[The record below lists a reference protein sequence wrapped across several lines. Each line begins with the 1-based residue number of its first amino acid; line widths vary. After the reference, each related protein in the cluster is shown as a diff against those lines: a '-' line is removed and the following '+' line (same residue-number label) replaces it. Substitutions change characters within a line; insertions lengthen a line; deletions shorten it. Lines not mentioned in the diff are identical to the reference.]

1 MRLHTLKKPVQP
13 HKQVGKCSETNRI
26 RAANIKI
33 GFSSVRN
40 QRRCPLLRADM
51 ISPRPAQSPRF
62 RTQILYAVF
71 SSPIFIGQRIDLI
84 SLLANLHLTE
94 TMPLPSG
101 AGTDLDP
108 CRSEDVH

>member
-1 MRLHTLKKPVQP
+1 
-13 HKQVGKCSETNRI
+13 
-26 RAANIKI
+26 
-33 GFSSVRN
+33 
-40 QRRCPLLRADM
+40 M

-108 CRSEDVH
+108 CRSEDALKNAKSLGKLCRNKIEKRAHVCAELQTNYEEDRP